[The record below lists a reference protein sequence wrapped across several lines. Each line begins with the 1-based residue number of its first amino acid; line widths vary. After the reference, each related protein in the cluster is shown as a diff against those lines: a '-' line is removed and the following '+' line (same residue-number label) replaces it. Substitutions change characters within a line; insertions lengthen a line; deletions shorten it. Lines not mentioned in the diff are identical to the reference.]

1 MTQGLTGR
9 LRVIRL
15 VDLYGRVLTAHQQ
28 RLLHL
33 YFLDD
38 LSLGE
43 IAERLHITRQAV
55 FDSLR
60 RSVRQL
66 ERIETSLG
74 LAGVRQNSE
83 RRRRSMH
90 TRLDALERALREL
103 RGRVAPGVLGRI
115 TRALSA
121 MRRAVE

>member
-9 LRVIRL
+9 LRLIRL
-15 VDLYGRVLTAHQQ
+15 FDTYGRVLTAHQQ

-33 YFLDD
+33 YLLDD

-43 IAERLHITRQAV
+43 IGDRLHITRQAV

-74 LAGVRQNSE
+74 LAEVRQRGDQ
-83 RRRRSMH
+83 RRRQIH
-90 TRLDALERALREL
+90 TRLETLELSIRRLQ
-103 RGRVAPGVLGRI
+103 GRVAPRVLNRI
-115 TRALSA
+115 TRAVLA
-121 MRRAVE
+121 MRRAVD